1 MGARIHPPAEDT
13 TMATAREIRRR
24 IRSVR
29 NVAQITRAVQ
39 MVASSKMRRAQER
52 VVASRPYA
60 EQLRLLLGRLAAQ
73 GVEEDL
79 PLMRAREVN
88 RVGIVVVT
96 PDKGLAGA
104 LSSNV
109 NRRAGQLAF
118 ELRRELNK
126 PTLPVAFFAV
136 GRKGRDFLARSQQR
150 LLAEF
155 TQLGDIPGTANV
167 RAIARTITDAYLNG
181 DVDRVL
187 LVYPRFVSTVVQT
200 PTVIQLLPVEPPPA
214 EAVTGPVPQYI
225 YEPSPEAIFAE
236 LLPRYVETLIY
247 QPLLE
252 TVASFYSAQMVAMK
266 NATDNAQELVQDLTL
281 TYNKARQAAITT
293 QILEVVAG
301 SGALAS

>member
-1 MGARIHPPAEDT
+1 
-13 TMATAREIRRR
+13 MATAREIRRR
-24 IRSVR
+24 IRSVK

-52 VVASRPYA
+52 VLASRPYS
-60 EQLRLLLGRLAAQ
+60 EELITLLSRLASQAEGQ
-73 GVEEDL
+73 EDL
-79 PLMRAREVN
+79 PLMRSRPVR
-88 RVGIVVVT
+88 RVGIVLVT

-109 NRRAGQLAF
+109 NRRAVQLVA
-118 ELRRELNK
+118 ELRREHDK
-126 PTLPVAFFAV
+126 PDLPVSFVAV
-136 GRKGRDFLARSQQR
+136 GRKGRDFLVRTQQS

-155 TQLGDIPGTANV
+155 VNLGDRPSQTDV
-167 RAIARTITDAYLNG
+167 RSIAQAVTTAYLSE
-181 DVDRVL
+181 DVDQVL
-187 LVYPRFVSTVVQT
+187 LVYPKFISTVVQS
-200 PTVIQLLPVEPPPA
+200 PSVVQLLPVQPPEQA
-214 EAVTGPVPQYI
+214 EAEGAAPQYI
-225 YEPSPEAIFAE
+225 FEPDATAIFAE

-266 NATDNAQELVQDLTL
+266 NATDNATELAADLTL

-301 SGALAS
+301 SGAL